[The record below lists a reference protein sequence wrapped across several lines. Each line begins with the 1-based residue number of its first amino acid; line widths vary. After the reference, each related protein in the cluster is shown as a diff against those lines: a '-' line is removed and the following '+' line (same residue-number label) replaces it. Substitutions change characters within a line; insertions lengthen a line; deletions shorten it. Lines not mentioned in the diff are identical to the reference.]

1 MRVGLTRQTSTRRRA
16 GRIHA
21 LARGDVAAT
30 GAAAAAVDLG
40 PVEMSEPVPAPM
52 VERRLDDERR
62 LRAAGGP
69 KDRAHYHC
77 GCGYAFE
84 ANVSTSVACPHCGA
98 GQAW

>member
-16 GRIHA
+16 ARIHA
-21 LARGDVAAT
+21 LARGDVAMT

-52 VERRLDDERR
+52 VERSLDDERR

-69 KDRAHYHC
+69 EDRAHYHC